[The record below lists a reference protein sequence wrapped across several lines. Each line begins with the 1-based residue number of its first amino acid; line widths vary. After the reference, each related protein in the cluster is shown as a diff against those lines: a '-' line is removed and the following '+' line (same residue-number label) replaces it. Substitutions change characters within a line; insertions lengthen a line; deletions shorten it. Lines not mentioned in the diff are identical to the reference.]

1 MMQNKMEEEISKKT
15 HSIKNYISDISWK
28 FAGKIAALPLGIH
41 LIQDAITGRLI
52 FCNLN
57 EWIGTTGEM
66 VLFGLGGAYLSK
78 KKVREEKEK
87 KLLYE
92 TSIRDELTKL
102 YNRRHLEKELEIEV
116 SRTNRYERDLSLLM
130 TDIDHFKKFNDTYG
144 HRVGDEVLSG
154 VAEVIAKK
162 IRTIDSAYRYG
173 GEEFTV
179 LMPETELSGALIV
192 AEKVRKA
199 VEEKKFHLDNG
210 QEIRVTISI
219 GAGEYKH
226 GQDLD
231 SFFKRTDQALYK
243 AKSLG
248 RNQVAILDE

>member
-1 MMQNKMEEEISKKT
+1 MEKSTLKKNK
-15 HSIKNYISDISWK
+15 HSVKNLLSDISWK

-130 TDIDHFKKFNDTYG
+130 TDIDHF
-144 HRVGDEVLSG
+144 
-154 VAEVIAKK
+154 
-162 IRTIDSAYRYG
+162 
-173 GEEFTV
+173 
-179 LMPETELSGALIV
+179 
-192 AEKVRKA
+192 
-199 VEEKKFHLDNG
+199 
-210 QEIRVTISI
+210 
-219 GAGEYKH
+219 
-226 GQDLD
+226 
-231 SFFKRTDQALYK
+231 
-243 AKSLG
+243 
-248 RNQVAILDE
+248 